1 MKILIQGDLFVRVD
15 IVRQHVERELAGLA
29 EPLEVQTIELP
40 LPYAAIPLP
49 TLDDLRA
56 GRLVTNEF
64 SDPVRGV
71 HEFYDDVDL
80 LVEPA
85 RGADFLIV
93 HTAAVTREVLLASD
107 RLKAVVCGRGGPV
120 NVNVRAATE
129 LGIPVINAPGR
140 NAKAVAQFIIGLILA
155 ETRTIVKGWDGLK
168 SGRWLTGLY
177 HYEAASPGL
186 DGAVLGMVGF
196 GRVGRCLAP
205 LARAFNMALVAYDP
219 YVTPED
225 MAQFGVTPADSLDAL
240 IAQAD
245 YLTLLARYSA
255 ETHHLI
261 GAREIALMKPTAY
274 LVNTA
279 RGGLVDYDALY
290 AALRDRRIKGA
301 LLDVYADEPLPCDSP
316 LLTLDNVL
324 LTPHIAGS
332 AQETVHVTARI
343 VAEEVGRMVR
353 GERPLYCIN
362 PQVWD
367 AGRLAQSSRRMPDS
381 RKA

>member
-1 MKILIQGDLFVRVD
+1 MKVLIQGDLFLRVD
-15 IVRQHVERELAGLA
+15 LVRQHVERELAGLG
-29 EPLEVQTIELP
+29 EPLEVQTVELP
-40 LPYAAIPLP
+40 VPYAEIPLP
-49 TLDDLRA
+49 TQDDLRA
-56 GRLVTNEF
+56 GRVMSNES
-64 SDPVRGV
+64 SDPARGV
-71 HEFYDDVDL
+71 HEFHGDIDL

-85 RGADFLIV
+85 RGADFIIV
-93 HTAAVTREVLLASD
+93 HAAAVTRQVLQASD

-120 NVNVRAATE
+120 NVDVRAATA
-129 LGIPVINAPGR
+129 LGIPVMNTPGR
-140 NAKAVAQFIIGLILA
+140 NARAVAEFIIGLILA

-196 GRVGRCLAP
+196 GRVGRFLAP
-205 LARAFNMALVAYDP
+205 LARAFNMALLAYDP
-219 YVTPED
+219 YVAPQD
-225 MAQFGVTPADSLDAL
+225 MAQYGVTTAASLDAL

-301 LLDVYADEPLPCDSP
+301 LLDVYADEPLPSDSP
-316 LLTLDNVL
+316 LLALDNVL

-332 AQETVHVTARI
+332 ARETVHVTARM
-343 VAEEVGRMVR
+343 VAEEVGRVAR

-362 PQVWD
+362 PQVLEP
-367 AGRLAQSSRRMPDS
+367 R
-381 RKA
+381 